1 MLKKEIGFTLAELL
15 VVLLIVAIF
24 AALGLPGLAK
34 TKESAIG
41 REAQANLKLIAAA
54 EKIYRMETGLYDAET
69 NVSGVNSSLRLSIPS
84 SSTKNWDYAVTASTD
99 TFTATATRTTATA
112 PGSYAGCTWSIT
124 HNTDKPT
131 TSTCVP

>member
-1 MLKKEIGFTLAELL
+1 M
-15 VVLLIVAIF
+15 LLIVAIF
-24 AALGLPGLAK
+24 AALGLPGLTK

-84 SSTKNWDYAVTASTD
+84 STTKNWDYAITANTD
-99 TFTATATRTTATA
+99 TFTATATRTTAAA
-112 PGSYAGCTWSIT
+112 PGSYTGCTWTIT
-124 HNTDKPT
+124 HNTDPT
-131 TSTCVP
+131 TSTCVR